1 MNVFAGHRWLL
12 LLLGATLLAAS
23 YSAWSERLDGL
34 LYRLMLKALPAIELP
49 VNTRIVSTDGM
60 NTAEAEELLKTLTR
74 LRVAAIGWV
83 LPLGEKTGKQLQAAR
98 LLDHVVVADPLVEPD
113 HLQTLSARRAG
124 PLMGQ
129 TLRQES
135 PSAAWWQTEALLSRP
150 AAIFSSQAGL
160 TDNQDQKIWVGGFP
174 LPLDGEPLWKLPLA
188 VPAMGGYLPSL
199 ELLLVTQAM
208 GLSRN
213 DLSLVP
219 GRGVRLFSQYYATDA
234 ELKVYPRP
242 GATPIPVYAAQAVV
256 TGKIPPIALRG
267 KTVLIGS
274 VDEQYGF
281 KARSPLG
288 EAITPVQWAA
298 LGTNAILNQ
307 SFVKV
312 PYWSTL
318 AQRGALLVLVIYF
331 MLLPRRLRGWLGVAL
346 GAVLLIAL
354 VNGSLVLLTVQN
366 TWLSFGLP
374 AIYLMLG
381 HLLLFTHHQV
391 AQTIRSQHLEINT
404 AYAALAANLKEGG
417 QLDKAFEALQK
428 CHVDKPIKEA
438 LYDIGLD
445 FERRRQFTKA
455 VEVYDYITRFDP
467 RFRDIDERRSRHLEG
482 GETQPLAA
490 TRVMG
495 GNTTLVVDDPRVE
508 KPVLGR
514 YEIDHELGRGA
525 MGTVYVGHDPR
536 IGRTVA
542 IKTMALTEE
551 FEDRQVDEVRR
562 RFFQEAETAGR
573 LNHPNIV
580 TIYDVGEE
588 HDLAYI
594 AMDCIKGE
602 SLDKH
607 IRPDEL
613 LPLKDVFS
621 IGAMVAD
628 ALDYAHGQKVV
639 HRDVK
644 PANIIY
650 DQVSGQLKVTDF
662 GIACLTDNSK
672 TRTGTVLGSPF
683 YMSPEQISGQRV
695 DGRSDLFSLGV
706 TLYQLMSGK
715 LPFEADSLTTL
726 MYKIANDKPVPI
738 RKVRGDLP
746 ACVTRLINKALQKD
760 PQERYSSGNDMAEAI
775 RRCAKKAGC

>member
-1 MNVFAGHRWLL
+1 MNIFAGHRWLL
-12 LLLGATLLAAS
+12 LLLGALLLVAS
-23 YSAWSERLDGL
+23 YSAWSERLDAWT
-34 LYRLMLKALPAIELP
+34 YRLLLKALPDIELP
-49 VNTRIVSTDGM
+49 VNTRIVTTDGM
-60 NTAEAEELLKTLTR
+60 NAVQAEDLLHSLTR
-74 LRVAAIGWV
+74 MQVAAIAWV
-83 LPLGEKTGKQLQAAR
+83 LPLGEKTQQRLEAAN
-98 LLDHVVVADPLVEPD
+98 LLEHVVVADPLVES
-113 HLQTLSARRAG
+113 HRLQTLSGRRAD

-129 TLRQES
+129 NLRQES
-135 PSAAWWQTEALLSRP
+135 VAKAWWQSEALLSRSQP
-150 AAIFSSQAGL
+150 HYSSQVDLAENL
-160 TDNQDQKIWVGGFP
+160 NQTVWLGGFP
-174 LPLDGEPLWKLPLA
+174 LPMDGELLWKLPLV
-188 VPAMGGYLPSL
+188 VPAVGGYLPSL
-199 ELLLVTQAM
+199 ELLLVTQAL
-208 GLSRN
+208 GLSRD

-219 GRGVRLFSQYYATDA
+219 GRGVRLFSQFYATDA
-234 ELKVYPRP
+234 AMNVYPRP
-242 GATPIPVYAAQAVV
+242 GATPIPVYPAQAVV
-256 TGKIPPIALRG
+256 TGKIPPLALRG
-267 KTVLIGS
+267 KTVLIGN
-274 VDEQYGF
+274 VDEQYGY
-281 KARSPLG
+281 KASSPLG
-288 EAITPVQWAA
+288 DAITPAQWAA
-298 LGTNAILNQ
+298 LGTNALLNR

-318 AQRGALLVLVIYF
+318 AQRGALLALAIYF
-331 MLLPRRLRGWLGVAL
+331 LLLPRRLRGWLGVVLGVVLFVAL
-346 GAVLLIAL
+346 I
-354 VNGSLVLLTVQN
+354 NGSLILLTLQN
-366 TWLSFGLP
+366 LWLAFGLP
-374 AIYLMLG
+374 AIYLLLG
-381 HLLLFTHHQV
+381 HLVLFIHHQV
-391 AQTIRSQHLEINT
+391 AQTIRNQHLEINT
-404 AYAALAANLKEGG
+404 AYAALAANQKDRG
-417 QLDKAFEALQK
+417 QLDKAFETLQK

-438 LYDIGLD
+438 LYDLGLD
-445 FERRRQFTKA
+445 FERRRQFPKA
-455 VEVYDYITRFDP
+455 LEVYDYITRYDP
-467 RFRDIDERRSRHLEG
+467 GFRDISERRARHSIG
-482 GETQPLAA
+482 AETQPLAA

-495 GNTTLVVDDPRVE
+495 GNTTLVVDDPKVE

-542 IKTMALTEE
+542 IKTLALTEE
-551 FEDRQVDEVRR
+551 FEDRQLDEVRR

-594 AMDCIKGE
+594 AMDCIKGD

-607 IRPDEL
+607 VHGGEL
-613 LPLKDVFS
+613 LPLKDVFT
-621 IGAMVAD
+621 IGALVAE
-628 ALDYAHGQKVV
+628 ALDYAHKLKVV

-650 DQVSGQLKVTDF
+650 DQESGQLKVTDF

-706 TLYQLMSGK
+706 TLYQLLSGK

-760 PQERYSSGNDMAEAI
+760 PADRYSCGSDMAEAI
-775 RRCAKKAGC
+775 RRCGKKAGC